1 MREYR
6 ATQEREGE
14 RERERKGEGE
24 KKNTVFKKG
33 NKMTML
39 HLLEGVLG
47 LVVLRE
53 WDGVAGA
60 AQHRTA
66 VSGVGA

>member
-1 MREYR
+1 
-6 ATQEREGE
+6 
-14 RERERKGEGE
+14 
-24 KKNTVFKKG
+24 
-33 NKMTML
+33 MTML